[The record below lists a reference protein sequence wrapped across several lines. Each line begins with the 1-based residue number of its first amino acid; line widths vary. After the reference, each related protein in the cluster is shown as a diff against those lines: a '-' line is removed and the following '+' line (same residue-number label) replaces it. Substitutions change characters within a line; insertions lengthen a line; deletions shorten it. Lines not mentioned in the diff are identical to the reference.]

1 MIFWKL
7 HPLWYEVRLQK
18 MGQDALFLH
27 RLSNAWGGIKLAPM
41 LTVCLN
47 YLYIR
52 QNLDCPTND
61 FIQPIHCLSSACGRC
76 FVCFVSNSVI
86 VHDPMTKHMKHLSQ
100 ADDKSLISKV
110 NNGLLSQ
117 HV

>member
-7 HPLWYEVRLQK
+7 HPLWYKVQLQK

-27 RLSNAWGGIKLAPM
+27 RLSNPWGAIKLAPM

-52 QNLDCPTND
+52 QNLDCLTND
-61 FIQPIHCLSSACGRC
+61 FIQIMHFLSSACGRC
-76 FVCFVSNSVI
+76 FVCFVLDSVSM
-86 VHDPMTKHMKHLSQ
+86 HDPKTKHMKHLTQ
-100 ADDKSLISKV
+100 ADE
-110 NNGLLSQ
+110 
-117 HV
+117 